1 MNELLWC
8 SNSFFRKWIVY
19 QLYGTMILD
28 NYGKIW
34 YLDHSYPIPKT
45 NLSDENDLY
54 KSTNWTN
61 LRPMNI
67 KDNHIKGNKI
77 DMRLYLL
84 QEIKSKCFM
93 ELNAQEG

>member
-1 MNELLWC
+1 
-8 SNSFFRKWIVY
+8 
-19 QLYGTMILD
+19 
-28 NYGKIW
+28 
-34 YLDHSYPIPKT
+34 
-45 NLSDENDLY
+45 
-54 KSTNWTN
+54 
-61 LRPMNI
+61 MNI